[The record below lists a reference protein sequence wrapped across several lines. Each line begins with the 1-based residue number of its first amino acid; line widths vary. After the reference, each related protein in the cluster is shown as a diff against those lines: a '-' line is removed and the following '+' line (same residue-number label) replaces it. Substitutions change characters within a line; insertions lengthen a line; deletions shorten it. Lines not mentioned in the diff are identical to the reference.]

1 MFSTLYKCIF
11 HKEQCNGKDV
21 TLMPNKQPSAHFS
34 PQWAMVYHAWRMRQ
48 QSLLIHF
55 WIGRWGVCDM
65 GNVAI
70 MPNGFSSS
78 FGWAFGVI
86 RLRNRAIIAR
96 RFQFCMD
103 SIGRVSRL
111 DDEAVIT
118 VYSVMDGREIC
129 WAWIIWQ

>member
-1 MFSTLYKCIF
+1 M
-11 HKEQCNGKDV
+11 
-21 TLMPNKQPSAHFS
+21 
-34 PQWAMVYHAWRMRQ
+34 
-48 QSLLIHF
+48 
-55 WIGRWGVCDM
+55 CDM

-118 VYSVMDGREIC
+118 VYSVMDGWLRSVGHGLSGNNRFLGSGPKGPMSCRTEGGITRRPSFC
-129 WAWIIWQ
+129 PSIIPSACPHPLGHRGL